1 MKLSLLL
8 MRQSWKHSDEPVT
21 PLHQKR
27 LESLMTVSPLTFPLS
42 RFVLVVV
49 AMVTLPLVAVAMVT
63 WLDWRPVSEEDKRC
77 NGFWVDQ
84 VSKTVTAHVR
94 LVWIIIIIIIINCIG
109 SGEQEIK
116 LHCLDVQLSY
126 NNEFLGCKRL
136 PVFSTRTNNYIIS
149 LSQVWGLWMY
159 MYSWM
164 CSYLWTYDYLF
175 IGV

>member
-63 WLDWRPVSEEDKRC
+63 
-77 NGFWVDQ
+77 
-84 VSKTVTAHVR
+84 
-94 LVWIIIIIIIINCIG
+94 
-109 SGEQEIK
+109 
-116 LHCLDVQLSY
+116 
-126 NNEFLGCKRL
+126 
-136 PVFSTRTNNYIIS
+136 
-149 LSQVWGLWMY
+149 
-159 MYSWM
+159 
-164 CSYLWTYDYLF
+164 
-175 IGV
+175 